1 MFITNANA
9 AVTGGGTDLMSFLP
23 IAVIFV
29 LFFFMIIRPQMK
41 QAKET
46 RAMIAALKKGDEVVT
61 SGGLVGKV
69 TKVGDSFVSLEIALD
84 TIVNVQ
90 KPAVLSLLPPGTIKS
105 I

>member
-9 AVTGGGTDLMSFLP
+9 AVAGGATDLMSFLP
-23 IAVIFV
+23 IVVIFA

-41 QAKET
+41 QAKES

-61 SGGLVGKV
+61 SGGVVGKV
-69 TKVGDSFVSLEIALD
+69 TKVGDSFVSIEIATD
-84 TIVNVQ
+84 TVIHVQ
-90 KPAVLSLLPPGTIKS
+90 KPAVLSLLPPGTIKT

>member
-9 AVTGGGTDLMSFLP
+9 AATAGATDLMSFLP
-23 IAVIFV
+23 IVVIFV

-46 RAMIAALKKGDEVVT
+46 RAMVAALKKGDDVVT

-84 TIVNVQ
+84 TIINVQ